1 MIKNKPSTPTARHG
15 SVEVAP
21 RYPDLI
27 PIVGASLV
35 MGGILATYGYR
46 GGLMEATT
54 QTEFLVIVWL
64 YILLCF
70 SLLFYIAQRTKW
82 LDNRISWRQAFYRR
96 AVLQL
101 FQCWLLPTAA
111 FYGIFL
117 GLSTVLPIALRESAF
132 FYIDIY
138 VTALLLLLVNAGY
151 LIAFYMR
158 YVDVQ
163 NEEMVKQQA
172 ALQQD
177 MSSQLMALE
186 EDNRKRKKALQKVQK
201 TYKEELQALKE
212 QLLVQEAT
220 FKTALEAA
228 QQQVLEAGEGKA
240 QVYILILG
248 TSIKR
253 IAVALIALFFMGE
266 GEPWLRLINGE
277 EFIATEKTLAEV
289 RQVLKEG
296 FFMVK
301 RSFYINEEAI
311 SRCFR
316 RSDRRIVL
324 ELKDK
329 HRTVIEGPVEP
340 DIELEKRILEV
351 VDIEAENIN

>member
-1 MIKNKPSTPTARHG
+1 MNKPSIPTAKHG
-15 SVEVAP
+15 GVQVAP

-27 PIVGASLV
+27 PIVGASFV

-46 GGLMEATT
+46 GGLMEGTT
-54 QTEFLVIVWL
+54 QSEFLVIVWL
-64 YILLCF
+64 YIVLCF

-82 LDNRISWRQAFYRR
+82 LDRRISWEEAFYRR

-117 GLSTVLPIALRESAF
+117 GLSAVLPIALKESAF

-151 LIAFYMR
+151 LIAFYVR
-158 YVDVQ
+158 YVDMLG
-163 NEEMVKQQA
+163 EEAVKGQA
-172 ALQQD
+172 ALQQE
-177 MSSQLMALE
+177 MSRQLLALE
-186 EDNRKRKKALQKVQK
+186 EEHRKRKKAQQRSQKA
-201 TYKEELQALKE
+201 LQAEIQLLKE
-212 QLLVQEAT
+212 QLLVQEAK
-220 FKTALEAA
+220 FNTALQTA
-228 QQQVLEAGEGKA
+228 QQQLLELGEGKVK
-240 QVYILILG
+240 VYLLILG
-248 TSIKR
+248 TSVKR
-253 IAVALIALFFMGE
+253 IMVALIALFFMRD
-266 GEPWLRLINGE
+266 GEPWLRLMNGE

-289 RQVLKEG
+289 REVLKEG

-301 RSFYINEEAI
+301 RSYYINEEAI
-311 SRCFR
+311 DRCFR
-316 RSDRRIVL
+316 RADKRIVL

-340 DIELEKRILEV
+340 DVELERRILEV
-351 VDIEAENIN
+351 VDIEAEDIS